1 MTPPY
6 PLLFCCCCCLLLLV
20 CCCYCCWFFV
30 FVGFLLLL
38 LLFAVVGLLLF
49 CFCWLF
55 VVVCCCWFV
64 VVVVLFL
71 LAFCCCCWFCFCF
84 VCVCLFV
91 CLFVCLVVWLVG
103 CVFSNNLDICSSIE
117 FLNFT
122 VLSTAHGHLRRNHT
136 LKILLHQVETR
147 HQTTSRIHCYNSS
160 ICQCTITCF
169 GTSKT
174 IFHSIP
180 WYLIIFRRHCK
191 YGNLFN
197 SLETEQGG
205 LFNSAGA
212 FGKMR

>member
-6 PLLFCCCCCLLLLV
+6 SLLFCCCCCLLLLV
-20 CCCYCCWFFV
+20 CCCCWFFV

-38 LLFAVVGLLLF
+38 FAVVGLLLLF

-55 VVVCCCWFV
+55 VVVV
-64 VVVVLFL
+64 VGFAFVLFV
-71 LAFCCCCWFCFCF
+71 F
-84 VCVCLFV
+84 VC
-91 CLFVCLVVWLVG
+91 LVG
-103 CVFSNNLDICSSIE
+103 CVFSNNLEICSSTE

-122 VLSTAHGHLRRNHT
+122 VLSTAHGQLRRNHT

>member
-20 CCCYCCWFFV
+20 CCCCCFFV

-38 LLFAVVGLLLF
+38 LLFAVVGLLLLLLLF

-55 VVVCCCWFV
+55 VVVFAVVGLLLLLFCFCWLFV
-64 VVVVLFL
+64 VVVVGFG
-71 LAFCCCCWFCFCF
+71 F
-84 VCVCLFV
+84 VL
-91 CLFVCLVVWLVG
+91 LVG
-103 CVFSNNLDICSSIE
+103 CVFSNNLDICSSVE

-160 ICQCTITCF
+160 ICQCANNMF
-169 GTSKT
+169 WYVKNHLP
-174 IFHSIP
+174 FHSLVPNYIP
-180 WYLIIFRRHCK
+180 
-191 YGNLFN
+191 
-197 SLETEQGG
+197 
-205 LFNSAGA
+205 
-212 FGKMR
+212 